1 MSYWQYTIHI
11 DPERA
16 EPLLGL
22 LSILP
27 FNSFTATDDGWL
39 AYLSDTE
46 DWQALEVALQGY
58 QSIIPFTFEK
68 EKMPDQNWNAVWE
81 SNFQPIQV
89 GTFCGV
95 RADFHP
101 PFDGVKYDLVIQ
113 PKMAFGTGH
122 HETTYMM
129 MEQMEKLEWPGKKVL
144 DYGAGTGILAIL
156 AAQLG
161 AATIDAVEIEAPACE
176 NAIENTERNGTPQV
190 RVIAGTLDAVP
201 KQSYDII
208 LANINRNVILD
219 SMSALFAMT
228 ADGGTILFSGVL
240 HQDGDQVLRAA
251 QNNGFVHRLTQQ
263 KGEWLCMVFEKQN

>member
-1 MSYWQYTIHI
+1 MSYWQYTIHT

-27 FNSFTATDDGWL
+27 FNSFTATEDGWL

-219 SMSALFAMT
+219 SMSAFICY
-228 ADGGTILFSGVL
+228 DG
-240 HQDGDQVLRAA
+240 
-251 QNNGFVHRLTQQ
+251 
-263 KGEWLCMVFEKQN
+263 

>member
-27 FNSFTATDDGWL
+27 FNSFTATEDGWL